1 MAMKKFVLAALLLC
15 LTLSGCAVY
24 VPAGPPRG
32 YVYAPAPYYGHGTW
46 R

>member
-1 MAMKKFVLAALLLC
+1 MKTFAFAAALLC

-24 VPAGPPRG
+24 VPAQPRATFAYG
-32 YVYAPAPYYGHGTW
+32 VPSYPHAYYW